1 MADTVRF
8 YMEEMLP
15 EIRDLEQKGIF
26 SKVELA
32 SIIKKREKFEYAL
45 KRRITKKAD
54 FLRYIEYEMNLEALR
69 KKRRARMISDTK
81 QSISDYA
88 GPRRIFFIYKR
99 CLTKFHGDISIWL
112 QYISYAKTNS
122 ATRMLSKIFAQ
133 ALQLHPSNAKLW
145 ILAAAWEWEENANI
159 VAARTLL
166 QRAIRLN
173 TTTQSLWHEY
183 FRLELVYIAKILA
196 RRQILGIDAS
206 ASDKNTEDDTMDVD
220 EEANTDNMIMLPTV
234 TGEEFAA
241 FKPDAD
247 DEEAKEGKQ
256 GKGKGKKASS
266 KKSKQKKETATLTP
280 EKAEALKTET
290 NPVLRGDVAMIV
302 YNNGIKEIP
311 SDFGFRKGF
320 LDIANSFIKPRPL
333 QEDSIRI
340 IYDSIAEDFS
350 SLPEARALVAR
361 RPIDDAGVDTEG
373 YAIAVAESVKEFWK
387 ACDEGKAEMWEK
399 FVENMGAE
407 HQKTQEENLKLYFSK
422 TIDRIFAQAA
432 KRKIHSEKLYL
443 LQVNWI
449 MTSSD
454 LPAEQVA
461 KKALDVLAKAVQQ
474 HPESAEL
481 SVQQIRL
488 CKTLDKAEQMSRLP
502 AIFVG
507 AVKTHKEIFNI
518 WREYI
523 AFLMAAYKD
532 DDMTKEQVEDALT
545 EAIRITTTLLPQV
558 TVERMQVDLIKR
570 NVARWYLEWIK
581 DVEGLDGLRRVY
593 RQMMLKSLPDAT
605 FFLSCIELEKKL
617 AEESSD
623 KKDSDKAILALYDKA
638 IQSDPKNEDIH
649 LSHLKYLNDTHQIE
663 KANSAIWRASKAV
676 ADSDAFTQRYRDM
689 LEGRWEEP
697 KFEAMDLEVDYSD
710 EENEDDDNDDDAE
723 EEEEDEA
730 MEE

>member
-45 KRRITKKAD
+45 KRRVTKKAD

-69 KKRRARMISDTK
+69 KKRRARMVSDTK

-88 GPRRIFFIYKR
+88 GPRRIFFIYNR

-112 QYISYAKTNS
+112 QYINYAKANGAS
-122 ATRMLSKIFAQ
+122 RMLSKIFAK

-206 ASDKNTEDDTMDVD
+206 NDKSAENDTMDVD
-220 EEANTDNMIMLPTV
+220 EEANTDNMIKLPTV

-241 FKPDAD
+241 FKFDED
-247 DEEAKEGKQ
+247 DKEDKEDN
-256 GKGKGKKASS
+256 KENKSKGKKASS
-266 KKSKQKKETATLTP
+266 KKSKQKKEAPALTE

-290 NPVLRGDVAMIV
+290 NPVLRGEVAMVV
-302 YNNGIKEIP
+302 YRNGIKEIP
-311 SDFGFRKGF
+311 NDFGFRKGF

-333 QEDSIRI
+333 QEDSLNT
-340 IYDSIAEDFS
+340 IYDSIAKDFPT
-350 SLPEARALVAR
+350 LAEARALVAR
-361 RPIDDAGVDTEG
+361 RPIDNAGVDTEN
-373 YAIAVAESVKEFWK
+373 YAPAVAESVKEFWK
-387 ACDEGKAEMWEK
+387 ACDEGTAEMWEK

-407 HQKTQEENLKLYFSK
+407 RQKTQEENLKLYFSK
-422 TIDRIFAQAA
+422 TIDRIFTQAA
-432 KRKIHSEKLYL
+432 KRKIHSERLYL

-454 LPAEQVA
+454 QSAEEVA
-461 KKALDVLAKAVQQ
+461 KKALNVLSKAVQE

-481 SVQQIRL
+481 AVQQIRL

-502 AIFVG
+502 AIFSK
-507 AVKTHKEIFNI
+507 ALEIHKEIFNI

-532 DDMTKEQVEDALT
+532 DDMTKEQVEDALS

-558 TVERMQVDLIKR
+558 TGERMQVDLIKR

-617 AEESSD
+617 AKGNPD
-623 KKDSDKAILALYDKA
+623 KDSDKAILALYDKA
-638 IQSDPKNEDIH
+638 IQSDSKNEDIH

-663 KANSAIWRASKAV
+663 KANNALWRATKCV
-676 ADSDAFTQRYRDM
+676 TDSDAFTQRYREM
-689 LEGRWEEP
+689 LEGKWEEP
-697 KFEAMDLEVDYSD
+697 KYEAMDLEVDYD
-710 EENEDDDNDDDAE
+710 GEQ
-723 EEEEDEA
+723 EEDEEGNSEGENGDES